1 MLCLGGE
8 TDEGEL
14 EMENSG
20 EHRQKMEAGSGGSEE
35 TPEAAEGGLEQR
47 RETLREII
55 AERVAIAE
63 RRTSSRDAGGRK
75 ILNGRYMKLRSI
87 GEGSASKVFLVER
100 IADGNSQA
108 GRPTRELTGCLGR
121 QFYAVKVWRRSRLTR
136 VSMGASHTA
145 SAGIDAVMRELSL
158 WSGLECDR

>member
-1 MLCLGGE
+1 MLCRGGE
-8 TDEGEL
+8 TDEGEF

-20 EHRQKMEAGSGGSEE
+20 EYRQKMEAGSGGSEE
-35 TPEAAEGGLEQR
+35 TPEAAEGRQR
-47 RETLREII
+47 RESLREII

-145 SAGIDAVMRELSL
+145 YAGIDAVMRELSL

>member
-1 MLCLGGE
+1 
-8 TDEGEL
+8 
-14 EMENSG
+14 
-20 EHRQKMEAGSGGSEE
+20 
-35 TPEAAEGGLEQR
+35 
-47 RETLREII
+47 
-55 AERVAIAE
+55 
-63 RRTSSRDAGGRK
+63 
-75 ILNGRYMKLRSI
+75 MKLRSI

-145 SAGIDAVMRELSL
+145 YAGIDAVMRELSL
-158 WSGLECDR
+158 WSGLECATGEPTAHTSTFWGSESTIVAVELHR